1 MRPRDLVRSALEFAS
16 PPRVPRQAWVLP
28 WAEEQYP
35 EDVRRLRRE
44 FPDDIVTSPGLYL
57 NPLPVVGSRY
67 QKGVYVDEWGCRS
80 ENLHGGVVGMLR
92 DPLIK
97 DWSELDR
104 FDPPACTL
112 AVDRG
117 AVDAFCASTD
127 QFVLAGTLV
136 RPFERLCFLRTME
149 QALVDLLTRPPEF
162 LELFERLHYHYLAEV
177 EAWAATDVDA
187 IVLMD
192 DWGAQDRMLVSP
204 AIWREL
210 YKPIYR
216 QYCAA
221 ARSAGKFVF
230 MHSDGWI
237 VDILPDLIDVGVNA
251 LNSQIACM
259 GPAVLGQ
266 HRGHITFWGEID
278 RHVLSFG
285 TLEDVRRAV
294 GDVQEHLYANGGV
307 IAQCEFGPG
316 AIPDNVLDVFRCWQ
330 AFTETTARPSIT
342 TT

>member
-1 MRPRDLVRSALEFAS
+1 MRRRDLVRRSLEFAS
-16 PPRVPRQAWVLP
+16 PPAVPRQIWILP
-28 WAEEQYP
+28 WAEEHYP
-35 EDVRRLRRE
+35 GDVARLRAE
-44 FPDDIVTSPGLYL
+44 FPDDIVASPGLYL
-57 NPLPVVGSRY
+57 QPLPVVGQRY
-67 QKGVYVDEWGCRS
+67 QKGLYVDEWGCRF
-80 ENLHGGVVGMLR
+80 ENIHGGVIGIVR
-92 DPLIK
+92 EPLIRE
-97 DWSELDR
+97 WSDLAHFETPL
-104 FDPPACTL
+104 CTL

-117 AVDAFCASTD
+117 AVNAFCTSTD

-162 LELFERLHYHYLAEV
+162 MDLFERLHYHYLAEV

-216 QYCAA
+216 QYCDV
-221 ARSAGKFVF
+221 ARHAGKFVF

-237 VDILPDLIDVGVNA
+237 LDILPDLVDVGVNA
-251 LNSQIACM
+251 INSQIACM
-259 GPAVLGQ
+259 GAEAMGAYRGQ
-266 HRGHITFWGEID
+266 ITFWGEID
-278 RHVLSFG
+278 RQAVLSFG
-285 TLEDVRRAV
+285 SAEDVRRAV
-294 GDVQEHLYANGGV
+294 GDVREHLYSNGGV

-316 AIPDNVLDVFRCWQ
+316 ARPENVFEVFRCWK
-330 AFTETTARPSIT
+330 ALDGER
-342 TT
+342 